1 MCYASRMEAKRPF
14 SQLDW
19 LSTPQAVRDYI
30 VYLEKTIFQM
40 QQQLGQLEKRTEKLE
55 VQTKMN
61 SLNSSKPPSSDSP
74 FSKKN
79 KNKKKSKR
87 KRGGQKGHK
96 GYQQKMLEPSKV
108 QYIMPIDCNCGQ
120 LDLDPDSIKPFYTHQ
135 HIELPKMKMDV
146 THFILQ
152 KGKCQCGKT
161 VKAKVPTEF
170 SSGYGPRLS
179 AVIAELSGS
188 HGASRQ
194 TVQDFCHSVLG
205 FAISTGAIQRIIDRS
220 SQAILPIYNAI
231 GNQARQSDVNGVDET
246 SWFKSGKLH
255 WLWTMVN
262 HVAAFFMIH
271 PNRSKQA
278 FHNLVEDWKG
288 ILISDNYG
296 VYVNWIN
303 QRQTCL
309 AHLIRKAKGLAERKD
324 QSIKRFGES
333 ILKELQLL
341 CHWARK
347 PPDEKQWTD
356 FYSRLLLLLML
367 YEGGDDDAGQL
378 ARSIG
383 REMESLWVFL
393 DENTVEPTNN
403 RAERALR
410 FAVLWRKRSNGTQSD
425 KGNRWVERILSLK
438 QTCRIRAMPVFPI
451 LVNAI
456 DAYFKEQKP
465 DLSWIT
471 ANY

>member
-1 MCYASRMEAKRPF
+1 MEAKRPF

-19 LSTPQAVRDYI
+19 LSTPEAVRAYI
-30 VYLEKTIFQM
+30 VHLEKSIFQM

-61 SLNSSKPPSSDSP
+61 SQNSSKPPSSDSP
-74 FSKKN
+74 F
-79 KNKKKSKR
+79 NKKKKKKKSNQR

-96 GYQQKMLEPSKV
+96 GHHQQMLEPSKV
-108 QYIMPIDCNCGQ
+108 ENILPQDCDCGR
-120 LDLDPDSIKPFYTHQ
+120 LVLDPGSIKAFYTHQ
-135 HIELPKMKMDV
+135 HIELPEIKMDV
-146 THFILQ
+146 THFILH
-152 KGKCQCGKT
+152 KGKCDCCGKT
-161 VKAKVPTEF
+161 VKAKVPAEF
-170 SSGYGPRLS
+170 SSGYGGRLS

-194 TVQDFCHSVLG
+194 SVQDFCQSVLG
-205 FAISTGAIQRIIDRS
+205 FAISTGAIQRIIDRA
-220 SQAILPIYNAI
+220 SQAILPIYDAI
-231 GNQARQSDVNGVDET
+231 GHQARQAQVNGVDET
-246 SWFKSGKLH
+246 SWFESGKLQ
-255 WLWTMVN
+255 WLWTLVN
-262 HVAAFFMIH
+262 DVVAFFMIH
-271 PNRSKQA
+271 PNRSTEA
-278 FHNLVEDWKG
+278 FNQLVDDWTG

-303 QRQTCL
+303 KRQSCL
-309 AHLIRKAKGLAERKD
+309 AHYIRKAKGLAERKD
-324 QSIKRFGES
+324 QSIKKFGES

-356 FYSRLLLLLML
+356 FYSRLLLILML
-367 YEGGDDDAGQL
+367 YEGADDDAGQL
-378 ARSIG
+378 ARSIA
-383 REMESLWVFL
+383 REIESLWVFL
-393 DENTVEPTNN
+393 DENGVEPTNN

-410 FAVLWRKRSNGTQSD
+410 FAVLWRKRSYGTQSN

-438 QTCRIRAMPVFPI
+438 QTCRIKAMPLFPI

-465 DLSWIT
+465 DLLWIA